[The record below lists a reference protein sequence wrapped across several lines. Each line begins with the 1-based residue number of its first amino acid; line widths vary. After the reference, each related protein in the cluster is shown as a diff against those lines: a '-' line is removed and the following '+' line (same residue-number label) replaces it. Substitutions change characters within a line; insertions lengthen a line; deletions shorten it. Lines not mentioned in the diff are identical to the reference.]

1 MNEQDIQSTEAVDTA
16 ATANERFKRSFSSWF
31 WGSITGATALH
42 FAIFAWLPSMQAEDM
57 TFSETEIEVLDAIP
71 EVEIPPPPEAIRRPA
86 TPVITEATI
95 SEEITI
101 EVTDFSNWDTGDLP
115 PPPDQAKTV
124 DISVAPQFVVHTQA
138 PVLLN
143 EREVISSTEREY
155 PSLLKDAGIGGT
167 TVIHLF
173 INEQGIP
180 ERTLVSVPSP
190 HKGLDEAALKVGL
203 VARFSPA
210 KNRDKTVALWIE
222 LPITFKAT

>member
-1 MNEQDIQSTEAVDTA
+1 MITTA
-16 ATANERFKRSFSSWF
+16 
-31 WGSITGATALH
+31 SI
-42 FAIFAWLPSMQAEDM
+42 D
-57 TFSETEIEVLDAIP
+57 
-71 EVEIPPPPEAIRRPA
+71 
-86 TPVITEATI
+86 
-95 SEEITI
+95 EEITI
-101 EVTDFSNWDTGDLP
+101 EVTDFDNWDTGDLP

>member
-1 MNEQDIQSTEAVDTA
+1 MNEQDIQSTAAVDTA

-31 WGSITGATALH
+31 WGSMTGATALH

-86 TPVITEATI
+86 TPVITTASI
-95 SEEITI
+95 DEEITI
-101 EVTDFSNWDTGDLP
+101 EVTDFDNWTSEDLP
-115 PPPDQAKTV
+115 PPPDQAKTA
-124 DISVAPQFVVHTQA
+124 DISVAPQFVVFTQA
-138 PVLLN
+138 PVMLN
-143 EREVISSTEREY
+143 EREVISSTEKEY

-167 TVIHLF
+167 TIIHIF